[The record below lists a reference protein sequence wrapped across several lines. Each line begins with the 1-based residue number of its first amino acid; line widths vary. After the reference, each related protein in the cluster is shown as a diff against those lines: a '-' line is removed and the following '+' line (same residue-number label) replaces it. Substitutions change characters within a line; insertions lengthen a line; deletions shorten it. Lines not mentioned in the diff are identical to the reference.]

1 MPHVYIDF
9 VPLSTDNKRGVETKN
24 SLKSALVFRG
34 FENEGKDNTEQ
45 QQWFEAEK
53 EDIVIIMEKHDIGWK
68 KPDTHK
74 PYLSVLDYKKQ
85 ECRWEVKSWSRY
97 LKILCCN

>member
-34 FENEGKDNTEQ
+34 FENEGKDNTE
-45 QQWFEAEK
+45 
-53 EDIVIIMEKHDIGWK
+53 
-68 KPDTHK
+68 
-74 PYLSVLDYKKQ
+74 
-85 ECRWEVKSWSRY
+85 
-97 LKILCCN
+97 